1 MSAPTYVLA
10 VLAALVCPLSLA
22 CEIKHVYEDWP
33 PYLYR
38 DKSNALTG
46 LDLKLVTA
54 IARQARCKLTTLPH
68 VPSLRRDL
76 LFQQGTVNL
85 ILAASDIQERHAY
98 ARFSLA
104 YRNETVR
111 LFTSP
116 AKFVSHR
123 ALTGFDTIVR
133 DRMSLLAPTTGWY
146 GPNYAHVV
154 DTLKDT
160 RQLRTFGTLEQ
171 GVRMFGAGRADF
183 IMGDGAG
190 IAYLAE
196 HAGVKLQPLPYVVH
210 SAPVHLMLSMAST
223 TEDDLR
229 RINEAILT
237 LEKRGTLGAIRTA
250 YE

>member
-1 MSAPTYVLA
+1 MSAPTYLLTIA
-10 VLAALVCPLSLA
+10 AALVCPLSLA

-46 LDLKLVTA
+46 LDLELVTA
-54 IARQARCKLTTLPH
+54 IARQAKCKLTTLPH

-76 LFQQGTVNL
+76 LFHEGKVNL
-85 ILAASDIQERHAY
+85 ILAASDIDERHAY
-98 ARFSLA
+98 ARFSIA
-104 YRNETVR
+104 YRHETVR
-111 LFTSP
+111 LFATP
-116 AKFVSHR
+116 AKFASYR

-133 DRMSLLAPTTGWY
+133 DRMSLLAPSTGWY

-154 DTLKDT
+154 DALKESH
-160 RQLRTFGTLEQ
+160 QLRTFGTLEQ
-171 GVRMFGAGRADF
+171 GIRMFGAGRADL

-190 IAYLAE
+190 IAWLAE
-196 HAGVKLQPLPYVVH
+196 HSGLKLQALPYIVH
-210 SAPVHLMLSMAST
+210 SAPVHLMLSLAST

-237 LEKRGTLGAIRTA
+237 LEKRGTLGAIRAA